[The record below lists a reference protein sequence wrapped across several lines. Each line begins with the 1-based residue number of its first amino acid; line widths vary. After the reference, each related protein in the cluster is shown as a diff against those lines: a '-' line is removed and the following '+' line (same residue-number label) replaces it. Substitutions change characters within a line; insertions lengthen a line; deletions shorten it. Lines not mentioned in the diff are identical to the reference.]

1 MSILKENVNVRS
13 ADLEDVDIEINLENP
28 KQLKAHRMFPCE
40 TYDEL
45 YKIYNDTSKYDVTMT
60 TFVRLKPFYIGPVT
74 NQEMESCKCINC
86 LNPHIYD
93 AIKRLL
99 TKNKLCKL
107 PSSLTEYL
115 CHDMVCDKSKEIN
128 MRHLEC
134 IEGKCKNS
142 CKITNLENDL
152 CKEIRK
158 TKNKTASYYIF
169 AVKKTSFF
177 KSSGEKLFY
186 TRTTCIDLEGTL
198 KDLIDEIRET
208 ERRVSETLF
217 FNH

>member
-1 MSILKENVNVRS
+1 MN
-13 ADLEDVDIEINLENP
+13 
-28 KQLKAHRMFPCE
+28 
-40 TYDEL
+40 
-45 YKIYNDTSKYDVTMT
+45 

-86 LNPHIYD
+86 LNPHNIYD

-99 TKNKLCKL
+99 TKNKLRKL

-128 MRHLEC
+128 MHHLEC

-142 CKITNLENDL
+142 CKITNRENNL
-152 CKEIRK
+152 CEEIRK
-158 TKNKTASYYIF
+158 TKNKTAAYYIF

-177 KSSGEKLFY
+177 KSSGEKSGRNTERFD
-186 TRTTCIDLEGTL
+186 RQ
-198 KDLIDEIRET
+198 IRET
-208 ERRVSETLF
+208 ERRVSETPF